1 MYLYLNIYIYMIT
14 QAAESPLIHP
24 TLKRQ
29 VMLWALWA
37 LMQRPAPCF
46 CQGQHLWT
54 CAKFRS

>member
-1 MYLYLNIYIYMIT
+1 MIT